1 MLKDLTRVGDID
13 KVLFEKR
20 YDELFPS
27 LKETY
32 KMVVIED
39 IHHGKIIGA
48 GSLIIERKFILDL
61 GICGHIEDVAV
72 ETSYRGR
79 NLGRRLIELLKAMAQ
94 Y

>member
-1 MLKDLTRVGDID
+1 MTRVGEIS
-13 KVLFEKR
+13 KVQFEKR

-39 IHHGKIIGA
+39 VQQGKIIGA

-61 GICGHIEDVAV
+61 GICGHIEDVVV
-72 ETSYRGR
+72 ESPYRGR

-94 Y
+94 S